1 MNLPLIIP
9 EMAVAGL
16 ALAIL
21 LIDLWTPAA
30 SKPRLGWLAAMG
42 LGVILVMSFF
52 HLNLNLHSI
61 GDTSIT
67 GFGGLFVEDG
77 LAIFFKRF
85 FIGAAI
91 LVVLMGVEHSDRLPV
106 GIAEFHALV
115 LLALA
120 GMMFAASANDFILAF
135 VSLELVTLTFY
146 VLVSFQRG
154 SPASLEAGVKYLVMG
169 GLSAAF
175 LVFGIALLFAAF
187 NSANSSNFDA
197 LNAASAALAGN
208 RLFQLGLLLVLAALA
223 FKIAVFPMQMWAP
236 DVYQGAPTPVTA
248 YLAIASKGAGFV
260 LLLRVLF
267 VAVPYI
273 ARRWETLFMAVAA
286 ISILYGNLCALPQR
300 SLKRLLGYSSI
311 AHAGYMMLGIAALNT
326 NGAAAILYYLVGYL
340 FTLGAAFV
348 VLCLVCRE
356 TDDIGAL
363 AGLHQRSPILA
374 AAMAMAMVSLAG
386 VPPLAGFAGK
396 LLLLLSVVEH
406 AAVNPAYYWLAILA
420 VIGVVISMSYYFG
433 VIRAI
438 YWPGERAEAAPIAIS
453 PAMKLSLAVCMAGML
468 YLGLFPNP
476 VIQAAAQAVKSL
488 RF

>member
-9 EMAVAGL
+9 EMSVVGL

-30 SKPRLGWLAAMG
+30 RKPWLGYLAAMA
-42 LGVILVMSFF
+42 LGVILIMSFADRVTD
-52 HLNLNLHSI
+52 NPI
-61 GDTSIT
+61 PA
-67 GFGGLFVEDG
+67 FGGLFLCDG
-77 LAIFFKRF
+77 LSIFFKRF

-91 LVVLMGVEHSDRLPV
+91 LVVLMGIEYADRIPA

-120 GMMFAASANDFILAF
+120 GMMFAASANDFILVF
-135 VSLELVTLTFY
+135 VSLELITVSFY
-146 VLVSFQRG
+146 VLVSFQRTRL
-154 SPASLEAGVKYLVMG
+154 SSLEAGVKYLVMG

-175 LVFGIALLFAAF
+175 LVFGIALLFAAS
-187 NSANSSNFDA
+187 NSTNFTA
-197 LNAASAALAGN
+197 LNAASAWLANN
-208 RLFQLGLLLVLAALA
+208 RLFWLGLLLILTGLA

-248 YLAIASKGAGFV
+248 FLAIASKGAGFV

-267 VAVPYI
+267 MAVPFVS
-273 ARRWETLFMAVAA
+273 RHWQTLFMAVAG

-311 AHAGYMMLGIAALNT
+311 AHAGYMMLGVAALNRD
-326 NGAAAILYYLVGYL
+326 GSAAILYYLVGYL

-348 VLCLVCRE
+348 VICVVCRE
-356 TDDIGAL
+356 TDDLSAL
-363 AGLHQRSPILA
+363 AGLGQRSPLLA

-396 LLLLLSVVEH
+396 LLLLLAVVER
-406 AAVNPAYYWLAILA
+406 AGLNPAYYWLAILA
-420 VIGVVISMSYYFG
+420 VAGVVISLAYYLG
-433 VIRAI
+433 VVRAI
-438 YWPGERAEAAPIAIS
+438 YWSKTPAGAAPIAIS
-453 PAMKLSLAVCMAGML
+453 PTMQVSLAVCMAGML
-468 YLGLFPNP
+468 YIGLFPNA
-476 VIQAAAQAVKSL
+476 VLQAATEAVKAL